1 MGFSFLTSANTMP
14 DEYDTIDV
22 TDDSF
27 VDDVWNK
34 TNGSHLP
41 FIFSVDKSAT
51 GASAESEHIFA
62 RFANSSLDMTQV
74 SHKLWDISLA
84 IEEEF

>member
-1 MGFSFLTSANTMP
+1 MP
-14 DEYDTIDV
+14 DNYDILDK
-22 TDDSF
+22 DDENF

-34 TNGSHLP
+34 TNGNHIP
-41 FIFSVDKSAT
+41 FIFSADKDSE
-51 GASAESEHIFA
+51 GDNAESEHIFA

-74 SHKLWDISLA
+74 SHKLWDINLS